1 MEKKPRFCING
12 KQPWISVVFCMF
24 TGTWPSRYNFLSL
37 PVSSAICTRMSV
49 MAWETSGKAFDQ
61 PRGIRYFRTSR
72 LDCKQKK
79 GSNETSRGIQFGYD
93 GLLEWH
99 QWIFTNYWH
108 YLITNLDW
116 YAIDTSFHQPL
127 GVPCRFL
134 GGSMNGVTPIA
145 GWFLVMENPSR
156 KWMMNGGTPMDL
168 ETSI

>member
-24 TGTWPSRYNFLSL
+24 TGTWPSRYNFFIFAGFLCHLYQDVCHGLRDFRQSFWPTERDPIL
-37 PVSSAICTRMSV
+37 PHISSWLQT
-49 MAWETSGKAFDQ
+49 
-61 PRGIRYFRTSR
+61 
-72 LDCKQKK
+72 KK
-79 GSNETSRGIQFGYD
+79 GSNETSRGIQFGYY

-116 YAIDTSFHQPL
+116 HASFHQPL